1 MGALLTD
8 QLKMKFSVLSLPV
21 FSIAFILLLQVHQ
34 EAATVALTVGTLALA
49 VLTKLSGVVGGG
61 LLSRALSSRG
71 GRRSSRRYG
80 KRSAQAE
87 DLELDV
93 ALNMLS
99 EVEPEHCYKRI
110 ICAAGTGKYYNQ
122 KLEGIM
128 SLVTEKGAELRA
140 GKFVSAAQYGQQHG
154 DVAKCEHRYQC
165 SMDLEII
172 KSFF

>member
-1 MGALLTD
+1 MCFYSFNCPLC
-8 QLKMKFSVLSLPV
+8 
-21 FSIAFILLLQVHQ
+21 
-34 EAATVALTVGTLALA
+34 
-49 VLTKLSGVVGGG
+49 
-61 LLSRALSSRG
+61 R
-71 GRRSSRRYG
+71 
-80 KRSAQAE
+80 
-87 DLELDV
+87 
-93 ALNMLS
+93 
-99 EVEPEHCYKRI
+99 
-110 ICAAGTGKYYNQ
+110 YYNQ

>member
-21 FSIAFILLLQVHQ
+21 FSIAFTAPQV
-34 EAATVALTVGTLALA
+34 TALAGLA
-49 VLTKLSGVVGGG
+49 VLTKLSGVVGGV

-71 GRRSSRRYG
+71 GRRSHRRYG

-140 GKFVSAAQYGQQHG
+140 GKFVSAAQYDQQHG
-154 DVAKCEHRYQC
+154 DV
-165 SMDLEII
+165 
-172 KSFF
+172 

>member
-21 FSIAFILLLQVHQ
+21 FSIAFLLLLQVHQ
-34 EAATVALTVGTLALA
+34 EAATVALTVGTLALTAPQVTALAGLA
-49 VLTKLSGVVGGG
+49 VLTKLSGVVGGV

-71 GRRSSRRYG
+71 GRR
-80 KRSAQAE
+80 
-87 DLELDV
+87 
-93 ALNMLS
+93 
-99 EVEPEHCYKRI
+99 CYKRI

>member
-1 MGALLTD
+1 MKIDNWMKSFITNSRAFIIYIFPL
-8 QLKMKFSVLSLPV
+8 QMKFSVLSLPV

-34 EAATVALTVGTLALA
+34 EAATVALTVGTLALTAPQVTALAGLA
-49 VLTKLSGVVGGG
+49 VLTKLSGVVGGV

-71 GRRSSRRYG
+71 GRRSHRRYG

-110 ICAAGTGKYYNQ
+110 ICAAGTGK
-122 KLEGIM
+122 
-128 SLVTEKGAELRA
+128 
-140 GKFVSAAQYGQQHG
+140 
-154 DVAKCEHRYQC
+154 
-165 SMDLEII
+165 
-172 KSFF
+172 